1 LTGYHVSDLLRAMPQ
16 EEGTARPLHLDISE
30 NDLEKGHDA
39 MLAAIRENC
48 APTQV
53 TMRRITYD
61 KEDSLRKLWTAL
73 AQNRSI
79 RKFDLA
85 KLSAPGEA
93 SPDTLRALEHFFA
106 TNQALEEL
114 DLTGEPQSRL
124 DPSRMFEALRQALP
138 ALKQNKKLARLSLS
152 QQRLG
157 AESLS
162 LLSEVLHENTTLQ
175 RIICEHKEIKL
186 HDFTDLVNAVVSNN
200 KILYLGDF
208 SAGRDLALQR
218 AQAEILR
225 DKTKSLSATDLKH
238 PEPSTLR
245 RTFTALTLSS
255 PTSSPNSRDAKHLR
269 SLTEQDARA
278 ALEILNKKWD
288 EQISRLNT
296 LLKRNLSLLTGQPV
310 SDLDMAAALPSPD
323 IETAE
328 RSSNEDRPGTADSIS
343 QIFRQVQ
350 EQTTPTAERPMAL
363 SAATSRS
370 NFAAS
375 PSPSPHPSRGQAAGA
390 AASPPLSPGTT
401 PAPHGLKAKVSSLFS
416 SSSTTTTTTVPAGR
430 PALRHVP
437 SSALSSSSVLS
448 DSMLASSP
456 SLLAS
461 VQIDT
466 SPMLSSDDV
475 LDMLT
480 GSGELAAAGLEAQDG
495 GGVDG
500 SRDVSGPGRGMQR
513 ENSIEEEDEGL
524 MMARSPPRAKELGLG
539 IGMVGLS

>member
-1 LTGYHVSDLLRAMPQ
+1 MPQ
-16 EEGTARPLHLDISE
+16 EEGTARSLHLDISE

-39 MLAAIRENC
+39 MLAAIRDNC

-73 AQNRSI
+73 AHNRSI

-106 TNQALEEL
+106 NNQALEEL

-138 ALKQNKKLARLSLS
+138 ALKQNKTLARLSLS

-157 AESLS
+157 AKSLS

-200 KILYLGDF
+200 TILFLGDF
-208 SAGRDLALQR
+208 TSGRDLALQR

-255 PTSSPNSRDAKHLR
+255 PNSSPNSRDAKHIR

-278 ALEILNKKWD
+278 ALDILSKKWD
-288 EQISRLNT
+288 EQISRLNI
-296 LLKRNLSLLTGQPV
+296 LLKRNLSRLTGQPV
-310 SDLDMAAALPSPD
+310 TELDIAAVLPSPD
-323 IETAE
+323 IENEE

-343 QIFRQVQ
+343 QVFRQVQ
-350 EQTTPTAERPMAL
+350 EQTTPTAERPMVL
-363 SAATSRS
+363 SAATSHS
-370 NFAAS
+370 NYAAS
-375 PSPSPHPSRGQAAGA
+375 PSPHPPRSAVPAS
-390 AASPPLSPGTT
+390 SPPLSPRAS

-416 SSSTTTTTTVPAGR
+416 TSSTNTTTPW

-466 SPMLSSDDV
+466 SPMLGSDDV
-475 LDMLT
+475 VGMLT
-480 GSGELAAAGLEAQDG
+480 GREEPVAAESERVETLG
-495 GGVDG
+495 GRHGNGPDIN
-500 SRDVSGPGRGMQR
+500 GPGRGIQR
-513 ENSIEEEDEGL
+513 ENSIEEEEEEGL

-539 IGMVGLS
+539 IGGVF